1 MFAPIERAT
10 KGKSLIK
17 ALCAEPSCIKKTRV
31 NRSPAQLNA
40 GKSAPAL
47 VTSAG
52 ALFPALSWAGLLLT
66 LVFLMQLGS
75 AHNAFIRLLPFV
87 ALSIGANIF
96 YQAPVLNNWIALDT

>member
-40 GKSAPAL
+40 GKSAAEL
-47 VTSAG
+47 VIGFAEPITPIGETEIRNRAARIRTECLVRPQHSVQVRASKAMG
-52 ALFPALSWAGLLLT
+52 AIQ
-66 LVFLMQLGS
+66 M
-75 AHNAFIRLLPFV
+75 NAP
-87 ALSIGANIF
+87 
-96 YQAPVLNNWIALDT
+96 

>member
-47 VTSAG
+47 VIGFAQPITPIGGTEIRKRAARIRTECLVLPQHSVQVMASKALG
-52 ALFPALSWAGLLLT
+52 AIQ
-66 LVFLMQLGS
+66 M
-75 AHNAFIRLLPFV
+75 NAP
-87 ALSIGANIF
+87 
-96 YQAPVLNNWIALDT
+96 

>member
-40 GKSAPAL
+40 GNSAPAL
-47 VTSAG
+47 VIGFAQPITPIGGTEIRNRAAKNRTKCLVRQQQVSKTNSRKT
-52 ALFPALSWAGLLLT
+52 PHLT
-66 LVFLMQLGS
+66 QMNS
-75 AHNAFIRLLPFV
+75 PKH
-87 ALSIGANIF
+87 
-96 YQAPVLNNWIALDT
+96 